1 MKRIALLLAVI
12 SLFAGCRKEVLP
24 EAVALNR
31 HSIALEIGETAVLE
45 ATVTPANATNPAL
58 SWSST
63 QPSVATVDPDGKVT
77 ALSEGQAIITVATVA
92 GTKTDA
98 CSVTVT
104 KKATP
109 DPEHDDT
116 IEGVTI
122 SPSTLE
128 VGEGRTAQ
136 LKATVSPASAAQ
148 DVEWASQSTA
158 IATVDASGLVTGV
171 SKGTTKIYARSKANP
186 DKQATCAV
194 TVIQDPTLLGISFTV
209 TEVNLTV
216 GQTYTL
222 SIIYSPEYAANKKVS
237 WKSSDAG
244 VAAVSSEGIITGL
257 SEGTTTVTATSVEG
271 GFTASC
277 AVTVS
282 KSAGTKVY
290 YSINVNKENCPL
302 YLNGEPD
309 PLNGAFSEIAAKG
322 SAAVRIMCTDGADL
336 YTIERSSED
345 GYYLCKNRKP
355 VCKIQY
361 EKSLGYPSFYSMSIR
376 NGTVAVLTKFDDE
389 VNKRPYMLSVIRSDG
404 TFTLSEMEGEYS
416 DIRHWRCAWAPN
428 GNLIVAAGIKDP
440 FGDYWLATYTYSPDG
455 KWSEKRL
462 AKEYFNSCAIDIT
475 EDGDVY
481 IMAIDQDSNK
491 KGIVVLYKNGEKH
504 SVFGELDTHNSNVA
518 MHISGGHIYAAVHDI
533 NECKI
538 KEYLDGTLIRT
549 LTFDDINSV
558 SWSSPRP
565 LYVTSSG
572 DMYLETK
579 YCIYKNDAKVF
590 TAPGGDYNFDQFC
603 VIE

>member
-31 HSIALEIGETAVLE
+31 HSLSLDVGETCVLE
-45 ATVTPANATNPAL
+45 ATITPANATNQTL

-77 ALSEGQAIITVATVA
+77 ALSEGQAIITVATVS

-98 CSVTVT
+98 CLVSVT

-109 DPEHDDT
+109 DPEHDDS

-122 SPSTLE
+122 SPSTLN

-136 LKATVSPASAAQ
+136 LKATVSPATAAQ
-148 DVEWASQSTA
+148 EVEWASQSTS
-158 IATVDASGLVTGV
+158 IATVDANGLVTGI

-186 DKQATCAV
+186 DKQATCSV

-222 SIIYSPEYAANKKVS
+222 SIIYTPEYASNKKVS
-237 WKSSDAG
+237 WQSSDTG
-244 VAAVSSEGIITGL
+244 VASVSSEGIITGL
-257 SEGTTTVTATSVEG
+257 SEGSATVTATSVEG

-290 YSINVNKENCPL
+290 YTEFGTNCPL
-302 YLNGEPD
+302 FVNGEPD
-309 PLNGAFSEIAAKG
+309 PLNGAFSETASKG
-322 SAAVRIMCTDGADL
+322 SLVVEIMCTDGADL
-336 YTIERSSED
+336 YSIEVGRED

-355 VCKIQY
+355 VYKIPY
-361 EKSLGYPSFYSMSIR
+361 DKGSIGSPIYKSMSVR
-376 NGTVAVLTKFDDE
+376 NGTVAELSQFRFGSRDH
-389 VNKRPYMLSVIRSDG
+389 YMLSVIRPDG
-404 TFTLSEMEGEYS
+404 TFTQSEIEGEYS
-416 DIRHWRCAWAPN
+416 YMSTYHCAWAPN
-428 GNLIVAAGIKDP
+428 GNLIIAAIVQDP

-462 AKEYFNSCAIDIT
+462 VKKYFNTCAIDIT

-481 IMAIDQDSNK
+481 IMTITQDNNK
-491 KGIVVLYKNGEKH
+491 KGIVVLYKNGEEY
-504 SVFGELDTHNSNVA
+504 STFGELESHNCSVA
-518 MHISGGHIYAAVHDI
+518 MNISGGHIYSAVHDV
-533 NECKI
+533 NDYKV
-538 KEYLDGTLIRT
+538 KEYRDGSLIRT
-549 LTFDDINSV
+549 FVFDDINSV
-558 SWSSPRP
+558 SWHAHRP

-572 DMYLETK
+572 DIYLETK

-590 TAPGGDYNFDQFC
+590 TSPGGDYDFDQFC